1 MKKTIHSQV
10 NPFFK
15 FIEEV
20 EKHQEEYS
28 DKIIK
33 QIALQKKMLKKYD
46 FVEEKGRK
54 CVDWIEKYCFLT
66 EGENAGKPV
75 KLMLWQK
82 WIIYSI
88 FCFYGNIE
96 TEDFNEDGEYLG
108 MTKKYQRIVN
118 DVLIVVGSGNS
129 KTTFVAFIIAYIIY
143 SNSVLPSPKVYIG
156 SNAYKQSRVC
166 YDVVRKIIERNSTL
180 KRFAKIRQSIGEIEI
195 PETNA
200 KVIAMSSQGDNYEG
214 IIPALLIIDEIH
226 AMGTNAY
233 ANNLRKSTKRSD
245 KLIIELTTQGT
256 CRGGYLDE
264 RLELAN
270 SLLSEESPQSDDKK
284 FFAIFEQKDETE
296 VFTAY
301 KKNNIK
307 VLRKANPSLG
317 VAVSVGELKDKIKA
331 MINDP
336 KQKVITLTKNFNI
349 PQNPITSYFSEVEC
363 RTKPFNEEIL
373 YGAPIFLGLDMA
385 YTRSPHADLTCLK
398 MLMVNPFTGEE
409 YSKDF
414 FFLPQ
419 WYEEENKQNDQVEI
433 IRKDMLIEKSRQDT
447 NILYNKRQEKYG
459 YKMYAEKGDV
469 VVVNDELVNELI
481 KEFGEQA
488 RVDTTGITED
498 FIIFYIAHLEL
509 KYKWTLCKF
518 GLDPNK
524 ASKIKSFSETNIH
537 SIDGKNPVIQ
547 FRMEDKKNSNP
558 IILSTKNVRSQ
569 RKAFNNNRLTEL
581 HFASAQAKE
590 DQYGNITFVNPT
602 YSRKDGVIAELSAR
616 SAYNVFTTNKDT
628 GASNLE
634 ILKNWWK
641 MNGERI
647 NGLLNKNT

>member
-1 MKKTIHSQV
+1 MKKTTRSQV
-10 NPFFK
+10 SPFFK

-20 EKHQEEYS
+20 EKHQDEYS

-129 KTTFVAFIIAYIIY
+129 KTTFIAFIIAYVIY

-180 KRFAKIRQSIGEIEI
+180 KRFAKVRQSIGEIEI

-301 KKNNIK
+301 EKNNIK

-414 FFLPQ
+414 YFLPK
-419 WYEEENKQNDQVEI
+419 WYEEENKQNGQVEI

-469 VVVNDELVNELI
+469 VVVDDELVENLV

-569 RKAFNNNRLTEL
+569 RKVFNNNRLTEL

-634 ILKNWWK
+634 ILKTWWK
-641 MNGERI
+641 MNEERL
-647 NGLLNKNT
+647 NGLLKTS